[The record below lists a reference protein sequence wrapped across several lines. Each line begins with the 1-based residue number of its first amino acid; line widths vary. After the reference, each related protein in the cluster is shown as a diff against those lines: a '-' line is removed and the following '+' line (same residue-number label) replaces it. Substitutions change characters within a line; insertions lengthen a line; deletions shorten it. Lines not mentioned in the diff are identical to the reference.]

1 MAPGVKKYAEQL
13 ASEAQKLFQSGNYQE
28 AFKKINQAISTDSE
42 NQNFKSL
49 RSRIS
54 ARLKTNVY
62 TRDSNYTDRYQEVVE
77 LISSNRYEMAEEI
90 ISEMWKNPAN
100 RTENLTKLK
109 NRVERALG
117 Q

>member
-1 MAPGVKKYAEQL
+1 M
-13 ASEAQKLFQSGNYQE
+13 
-28 AFKKINQAISTDSE
+28 NQAISIDNE
-42 NQNFKSL
+42 NQSFKSL
-49 RSRIS
+49 RSKIS

-62 TRDSNYTDRYQEVVE
+62 TRDSNYTDRYQEIVE
-77 LISSNRYEMAEEI
+77 LVSSNRYEMAGEI
-90 ISEMWKNPAN
+90 ISGMWKNPAN